1 MNEVSFK
8 GETWNYLNLTKG
20 GKFGLLVAWRQVTF
34 HTCRPSPLWLDSV
47 NLVVSYP
54 GSEKCHNS
62 VLVILDCGLP
72 LGHRPYARKRVSSD
86 GGWPFLSL
94 SLPLGPWRASLFD
107 PFEGL
112 SPKVSWCCEAPYW
125 CDWPRFFI
133 TSWREILMR
142 MSSRWNDHALLR
154 STLSIFLALIVTF
167 GLCKSSRRTF
177 HVVCSLSLR
186 CRTSLRALKLA
197 LEDLTSFL

>member
-1 MNEVSFK
+1 
-8 GETWNYLNLTKG
+8 
-20 GKFGLLVAWRQVTF
+20 
-34 HTCRPSPLWLDSV
+34 
-47 NLVVSYP
+47 
-54 GSEKCHNS
+54 
-62 VLVILDCGLP
+62 
-72 LGHRPYARKRVSSD
+72 
-86 GGWPFLSL
+86 
-94 SLPLGPWRASLFD
+94 
-107 PFEGL
+107 
-112 SPKVSWCCEAPYW
+112 
-125 CDWPRFFI
+125 
-133 TSWREILMR
+133 MR